1 MAFFRS
7 KHIKQNTI
15 AMVPV
20 RGYLNSTN
28 YSPDCIRWLDFVAF
42 SEGTFIQHALNANGE
57 KKISDVS
64 VDGYC
69 EATKTIYQFHVS
81 FLNRKL

>member
-7 KHIKQNTI
+7 KHIKEDTI
-15 AMVPV
+15 GMVPV

-28 YSPDCIRWLDFVAF
+28 SSPDCIRWLDFLQF
-42 SEGTFIQHALNANGE
+42 SEGTVINHAKNGNGE
-57 KKISDVS
+57 KKISGVS

-69 EATKTIYQFHVS
+69 EATNTIYQFHVS
-81 FLNRKL
+81 F